1 VGNNSTAGVV
11 LPHMRF
17 AVPVLL
23 VTSLAAFAQAP
34 AFEVA
39 SIRPGERGQESI
51 ETGPASLTMRHVRLL
66 ACIRWA
72 YDVQEYQI
80 VGPDWMNDLWFD
92 VFAKSAGE
100 ATTAQ
105 LHTML
110 QGLLADRFKLAVRRD
125 TKEMTTLILTVA
137 KGGHKL
143 EPTETEGSPAFQTGQ
158 LTATGRGAT
167 LEPLLNLL
175 SRELRTPVVDE
186 TGLKGK
192 FNYFLDINPYFTEES
207 RKAAQGI
214 NGPPPDANAIIA
226 AAFQKE
232 LGLKVEPKK
241 APVPMIIVDHVEKA
255 PSEN

>member
-1 VGNNSTAGVV
+1 
-11 LPHMRF
+11 MRA
-17 AVPVLL
+17 AVTLL
-23 VTSLAAFAQAP
+23 FLTSLAALAQTP

-39 SIRPGERGQESI
+39 SVRAGEPGQESI
-51 ETGPASLTMRHVRLL
+51 ETGPGSLTMRHARLV

-72 YDVQEYQI
+72 YNVQDFQIAGPGWLHDV
-80 VGPDWMNDLWFD
+80 WFD

-100 ATTAQ
+100 VPVAQ
-105 LHTML
+105 LREML
-110 QGLLADRFKLAVRRD
+110 QQLLAERFKLAVHRD
-125 TKEMTTLILTVA
+125 TKEMTTLVLTVA

-143 EPTETEGSPAFQTGQ
+143 EPTETEESPTFKTGQ

-167 LEPLLNLL
+167 LEPLIALL
-175 SRELRTPVVDE
+175 SRELGEPVFDE

-192 FNYFLDINPYFTEES
+192 FNYFLDINPYWTEES

-214 NGPPPDANAIIA
+214 NGPPQDANAIIA

-232 LGLKVEPKK
+232 LGLKVEPRK
-241 APVPMIIVDHVEKA
+241 APVEMIVVDHVEKT